1 MTMRQLTHEEQM
13 LIMEFARK
21 LEEGARQRLLEDLRS
36 AATTSVAPDGSRVV
50 FEISG
55 YERPPYRG
63 QHPIGV
69 EGRMLDGDGVD
80 LSVLLYADEND
91 HLLEL
96 EFIRWD
102 ASDLVGPRWDTL
114 TLW

>member
-13 LIMEFARK
+13 LIMEFASK
-21 LEEGARQRLLEDLRS
+21 LEEGDRQRLLEDLRS
-36 AATTSVAPDGSRVV
+36 AAATSVDPDGSRVM

-63 QHPIGV
+63 QHLIGV

-80 LSVLLYADEND
+80 LSVLLYADENG